1 MSNKA
6 QFFHNVKKAKRQRL
20 NAIPKQRKYLVWIGG
35 THNAFDNL
43 DDAEWEKMEWEQKGY
58 DDIFIETINEY

>member
-20 NAIPKQRKYLVWIGG
+20 NAVYTKSELLILTTIKYGVIKIKS
-35 THNAFDNL
+35 N
-43 DDAEWEKMEWEQKGY
+43 
-58 DDIFIETINEY
+58 